1 MATVIF
7 YNFAKKKNSTAL
19 PTSATTQITLNTV
32 IMKQPVEV
40 SSPVLQIRFTN
51 GLTARPNFNYCY
63 IQEFSRYYFIN
74 KWTND
79 GPLWICSCSI
89 DVLASFKTAI
99 GSTSCYIMRAS
110 AAMDGNI
117 PDTLYPMKEN
127 YTVDIKADENTY
139 AITRE
144 EGWYVMNTVS
154 SNGMVNSYVLNSDAF
169 QTFTNQL
176 FIKYSDGNI
185 WSGIADGIK
194 LSFMNPVKYISSVYW
209 YDRYPGTIDPDNQI
223 YSIPVGD
230 FSIPV
235 SGGTA
240 VVYKEQLINN
250 IMVNK
255 TFNLH
260 RHPKASA
267 RGAYLNSEPF
277 TEYYLTGFWWGIMK
291 LSSPALSTAS
301 SINVRIN
308 VDLLSGQGHLVVKTN
323 TNVTLYEGYGSLGA
337 EIPLIQNG
345 INGQGLISSVAG
357 FVDRQL
363 SWASTLDMGEGSEL
377 GTGGLFSTLA
387 NGIMSAVPNQVMGN
401 MTSVGSCL
409 TASQILQLIA
419 VHHDVTDD
427 DNADYGRP
435 LMTTRTINTLSGF
448 IKTANAHVINEYA
461 TADELSEI
469 NNFLNGGFYYE

>member
-1 MATVIF
+1 
-7 YNFAKKKNSTAL
+7 
-19 PTSATTQITLNTV
+19 
-32 IMKQPVEV
+32 
-40 SSPVLQIRFTN
+40 
-51 GLTARPNFNYCY
+51 
-63 IQEFSRYYFIN
+63 
-74 KWTND
+74 
-79 GPLWICSCSI
+79 
-89 DVLASFKTAI
+89 
-99 GSTSCYIMRAS
+99 MRAS

-127 YTVDIKADENTY
+127 YTVNTQLDEETY
-139 AITRE
+139 APTRE
-144 EGWYVMNTVS
+144 MGYYVMNTVS
-154 SNGMVNSYVLNSDAF
+154 SDGMVNSYVLNSDAF
-169 QTFTNQL
+169 QMFTNQL

-209 YDRYPGTIDPDNQI
+209 YDRYPGTIDPQTQV
-223 YSIPVGD
+223 YAIPVGD
-230 FSIPV
+230 FSIPI
-235 SGGTA
+235 SGGTSR
-240 VVYKEQLINN
+240 VYKADLINN
-250 IMVNK
+250 TIVNK
-255 TFNLH
+255 TFSLH

-291 LSSPALSTAS
+291 LSSPALSTANS
-301 SINVRIN
+301 LNVLIN
-308 VDLLSGQGHLVVKTN
+308 VDLLSGQGHLTVKTN
-323 TNVTLYEGYGSLGA
+323 TNVVLYDGYGSLGA

-345 INGQGLISSVAG
+345 INGQGLISSAAG
-357 FVDRQL
+357 FIDRQL
-363 SWASTLDMGEGSEL
+363 SWIDTLDLGEGSDI
-377 GTGGLFSTLA
+377 GTGGLFSTIA

-409 TASQILQLIA
+409 TASQFLAMIT

-427 DNADYGRP
+427 DNASYGRP